1 MTVLVP
7 NILTALRLI
16 GMPIVVW
23 FIVADDGS
31 NGPQRWWALVVF
43 LVAAATDFLDGH
55 LARRWKVVSSFGKLA
70 DPIADKVLILA
81 VLAAL
86 SVVDDVA
93 MWPIVVLAL
102 REVAVT
108 LGRLWVADR
117 VVIPASRGG
126 KLKTTLQIAAITFY
140 LWPPSPAW
148 LDTIAWWCLLAAVAV
163 AVLTGVDY
171 WRRIAAARRG
181 SSGH

>member
-1 MTVLVP
+1 MTVLLP

-16 GMPIVVW
+16 GMPVVVW
-23 FIVADDGS
+23 FIVVDDGA
-31 NGPQRWWALVVF
+31 NGAARWWALFVF

-81 VLAAL
+81 VLGAL
-86 SVVDDVA
+86 SVVDGIP

-102 REVAVT
+102 REIAVT
-108 LGRLWVADR
+108 LGRLWVAHR

-126 KLKTTLQIAAITFY
+126 KLKTTLQIASITFY

-148 LDTIAWWCLLAAVAV
+148 LDTVAWWCLIAAVVV

-171 WRRIAAARRG
+171 WRRIAAARRVPG
-181 SSGH
+181 GR